1 MNKIKEKID
10 LVAFSNGLGNYQNEF
25 FEEVW
30 KEYYPGLKLFCR
42 TYLSDS
48 SDLDDVCQEIM
59 IKVFN
64 KLDSYN
70 PFYSFR
76 TWLYTI
82 ARNHCIDYI
91 RRYKITEDL
100 PQRTASYSDNNPEE
114 LFQLSEIN
122 LSIENFIQTQT
133 ETDQRIAALR
143 FLQKLKYKEISQILM
158 IPSGTIRYR
167 VSEIKSKLKRHLED
181 IYETIK

>member
-1 MNKIKEKID
+1 MKGIKERFELAISSK
-10 LVAFSNGLGNYQNEF
+10 GLINHRNEL

-30 KEYYPGLKLFCR
+30 KEHYPGLRIFCG
-42 TYLSDS
+42 TYLSGS

-59 IKVFN
+59 LKVFN
-64 KLDSYN
+64 KLHSYN
-70 PFYSFR
+70 PLFSFN

-91 RRYKITEDL
+91 RRYKITENLSDN
-100 PQRTASYSDNNPEE
+100 TASHPGDSPEV

-122 LSIENFIQTQT
+122 QSIEEFMQSRP

-143 FLQKLKYKEISQILM
+143 FSQKLKYKEIAEVLKM
-158 IPSGTIRYR
+158 PSGTIRYR
-167 VSEIKSKLKRHLED
+167 VSEIRSGLKKFLED
-181 IYETIK
+181 IYETV